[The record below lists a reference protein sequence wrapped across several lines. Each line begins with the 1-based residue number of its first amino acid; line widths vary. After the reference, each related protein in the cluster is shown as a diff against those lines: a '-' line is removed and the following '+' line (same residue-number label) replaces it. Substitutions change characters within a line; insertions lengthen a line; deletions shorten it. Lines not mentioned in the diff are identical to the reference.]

1 MRLNIQT
8 NLVHEF
14 YFTFQKHTNSE
25 VQKLPSQL
33 HFSLLSIIEI
43 ITSTNNKN

>member
-33 HFSLLSIIEI
+33 HFSLLSIIE
-43 ITSTNNKN
+43 TSTNNKN